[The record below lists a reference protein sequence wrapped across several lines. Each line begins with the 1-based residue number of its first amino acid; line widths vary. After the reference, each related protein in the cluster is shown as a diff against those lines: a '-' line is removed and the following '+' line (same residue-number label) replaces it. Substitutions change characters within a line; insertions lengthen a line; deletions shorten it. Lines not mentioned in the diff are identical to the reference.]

1 MKNKTNIIIAFV
13 VLAIIQIAVSASMIY
28 KYESTLVNGKV
39 YKLRTAPVDPY
50 DAFRGRYV
58 SLSFE
63 GMEIKK
69 PKDLNIYSGQEVNA
83 HLKQGKD
90 GFAYVDSVS
99 LDKPKDEDYVK
110 AVVQQSFASG
120 ASNEETIRLTLPIDR
135 YYMEEDKAPQA
146 EIEYNNATNNVAKK
160 AYVTVRVQSGYSVI
174 EELYIDNTPINEYLA
189 KVKTK

>member
-13 VLAIIQIAVSASMIY
+13 VLAIIQIAISASMIY
-28 KYESTLVNGKV
+28 KYESTLANGKV

-69 PKDLNIYSGQEVNA
+69 PKDLSIYSGLEVNA
-83 HLKQGKD
+83 HLKEGKD